1 MTEISKLFTALERDF
16 RVKIPN
22 SAKTAAE
29 NGKAPFA
36 ITFKL
41 FGYDFRIK
49 YEPPRAAGVIGA
61 FMTVSIVNGC
71 LIGIFSHAES
81 ILKRLEKYHPQ
92 YEEV

>member
-22 SAKTAAE
+22 SAKVAAE
-29 NGKAPFA
+29 NGKAAFTT
-36 ITFKL
+36 TFNL
-41 FGYDFRIK
+41 YGYDFQVK
-49 YEPPRAAGVIGA
+49 YAPPATKGVIGA
-61 FMTVSIVNGC
+61 FMTVSVVNGC